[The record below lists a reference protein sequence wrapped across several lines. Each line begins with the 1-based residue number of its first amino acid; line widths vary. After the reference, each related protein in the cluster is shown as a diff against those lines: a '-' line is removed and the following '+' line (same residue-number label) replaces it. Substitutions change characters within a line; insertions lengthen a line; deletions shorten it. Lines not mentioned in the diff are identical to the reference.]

1 MALMECHFF
10 SEALGMSTSMNVI
23 LPQQTRSQIG
33 LEGKSSTDKHPVL
46 FLLHGL
52 SDDHTIWLRRT
63 SIERYVAS
71 LGLAV
76 VMPNVNRSYY
86 QDMAYG
92 LAYWTFISEELPA
105 LARSFFPL
113 AEEREKTF
121 AAGLSMGGY
130 GAMRL
135 GLSHPEQFGAAASL
149 SGALDAVRVARE
161 RLSPAESSAIFGP
174 LDEVA
179 GSSRDLLHLLQGV
192 EASEGPK
199 PKLYQCCGTEDF
211 LYQDNQRFREAA
223 QGTGLDYTYEEH
235 PGIHNWDY
243 WDFTIQQVLKWLPLE
258 RKE

>member
-23 LPQQTRSQIG
+23 MPQQTRSQIG
-33 LEGKSSTDKHPVL
+33 LAGHSHGESKHPVL

-76 VMPNVNRSYY
+76 VMPNVHRSFY

-92 LAYWTFISEELPA
+92 LAYWTFVSEELPA

-121 AAGLSMGGY
+121 VAGLSMGGY
-130 GAMRL
+130 GALKL
-135 GLSHPEQFGAAASL
+135 GLSHPDRFAAAASL
-149 SGALDAVRVARE
+149 SGVTDVARLAKE
-161 RLSPAESSAIFGP
+161 RLKPAELTAVFGRIE
-174 LDEVA
+174 EVA
-179 GSSRDLLHLLQGV
+179 GSERDLFHLLQQAG
-192 EASEGPK
+192 AADGPK

-211 LYQDNQRFREAA
+211 LYNDNQRFREAA
-223 QGTGLDYTYEEH
+223 QTLDLDYTYEEH
-235 PGIHNWDY
+235 PGEHNWAY
-243 WDFTIQQVLKWLPLE
+243 WDMTIQRVLQWLPLE
-258 RKE
+258 R